1 MLTICPI
8 PGAIFTS
15 STFFPIGLASLY
27 GNIWNERI
35 CRNNFMLLWLYTLT
49 EFNGIKLQFVVM
61 QQVILMKITRTER
74 SVTNSFFFRIISE
87 TSLRKWVRLL
97 CLKGLAANRN
107 SIYWSITKIVFLV
120 TAIRTCFLFCL
131 KYLMVIIFGLNLKK
145 TESCYSAGIYLFKI
159 TLNIFNTLF

>member
-15 STFFPIGLASLY
+15 STFFPIRVATLY

-35 CRNNFMLLWLYTLT
+35 CWNNFMLLWLYTLLA
-49 EFNGIKLQFVVM
+49 EFNGIFRLNA
-61 QQVILMKITRTER
+61 TSRTER
-74 SVTNSFFFRIISE
+74 SVTNSFFFFWIISK
-87 TSLRKWVRLL
+87 TSLRSWVRSLS
-97 CLKGLAANRN
+97 LKGLATSTN

-120 TAIRTCFLFCL
+120 AAIRTCFLFCL

-145 TESCYSAGIYLFKI
+145 TELLLSRHLLVQNNFEHI
-159 TLNIFNTLF
+159 